1 MNRRLRRAVF
11 ERLAAVEEL
20 TVRAGSQPSDRAERY
35 RLRTIADEWR
45 RVLIEHQPNLNGHCP
60 ACSGWLR
67 GRRWPCQVWVTAHER
82 LIGGAPKPTTWSV
95 KKATKSDRSRHPR
108 RVEVI
113 PRQVCAPAAVEQPD
127 NGEIYRVPV
136 TGQKPTPPHSPRGR
150 SSQT

>member
-20 TVRAGSQPSDRAERY
+20 AVRASSQPSDQVDRY

-67 GRRWPCQVWVTAHER
+67 SRRWPCQVWVTAHER
-82 LIGGAPKPTTWSV
+82 LIGGAPKQTTWSV
-95 KKATKSDRSRHPR
+95 KKATKSDRFRHPR

-113 PRQVCAPAAVEQPD
+113 PRQVCAPTALEQPD
-127 NGEIYRVPV
+127 NGEIHRVPV
-136 TGQKPTPPHSPRGR
+136 AGHGQTGSHSQRGR
-150 SSQT
+150 LSQT